1 MGIRLYT
8 SLSKVVPLMSRPTVL
23 CVDDYETSLA
33 GWCLYLQGEGFSV
46 ITART
51 GQEALEVFAVSRVD
65 VVMLDYAM
73 PHLNGAEVAAT
84 MKRIKPGVRILMFS
98 GVPDVPE
105 RARDCVDAFLRK
117 GQSPAAVLE
126 KIRELLQPSQDTA

>member
-1 MGIRLYT
+1 
-8 SLSKVVPLMSRPTVL
+8 MSRSTIL

-33 GWCLYLQGEGFSV
+33 GWCLYLQSMGFSV

-51 GQEALEVFAVSRVD
+51 GQEALEVFAVSPVD
-65 VVMLDYAM
+65 LVMLDYAM
-73 PHLNGAEVAAT
+73 PHINGAEVAAM
-84 MKRIKPGVRILMFS
+84 MKRMKPSVCILMFS

-117 GQSPAAVLE
+117 GESPAAVLE
-126 KIRELLQPSQDTA
+126 KINELLRPSQSAA